1 MFVLAKEMI
10 GLDEGLRVIVVAFCE
25 VILEFF
31 QELTV
36 STTVAL
42 MEKHSGLIEF
52 GRRAVYI
59 KLLLIGERF
68 IRKTGVSFFRDYIQ
82 DRLVIQLTIVGT
94 GDIEN
99 VGGGTRCLSCWI
111 A

>member
-1 MFVLAKEMI
+1 LPLVK
-10 GLDEGLRVIVVAFCE
+10 

-31 QELTV
+31 QELAV
-36 STTVAL
+36 SMTVAL

-52 GRRAVYI
+52 GCRALYI

-68 IRKTGVSFFRDYIQ
+68 IRKTPGMSFFHDYIQ

-94 GDIEN
+94 GDIHQILKTLEVLVVCH
-99 VGGGTRCLSCWI
+99 VGLPEGVEIGF
-111 A
+111 

>member
-1 MFVLAKEMI
+1 MFVLTKKVI
-10 GLDEGLRVIVVAFCE
+10 GLDEGLRVIIVAFCE
-25 VILEFF
+25 VILEFL

-36 STTVAL
+36 LTTVVL

-68 IRKTGVSFFRDYIQ
+68 ICKTGPVWRRSMIILRIDWSY
-82 DRLVIQLTIVGT
+82 
-94 GDIEN
+94 
-99 VGGGTRCLSCWI
+99 C
-111 A
+111 